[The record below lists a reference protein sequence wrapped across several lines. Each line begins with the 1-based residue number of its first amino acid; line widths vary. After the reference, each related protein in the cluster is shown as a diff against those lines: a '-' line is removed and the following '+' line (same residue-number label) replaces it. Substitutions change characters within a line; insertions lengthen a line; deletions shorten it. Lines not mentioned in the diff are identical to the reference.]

1 MIRKVFAIT
10 FLALVL
16 LSGCRPEISP
26 PEETVITTWAD
37 FFTVW
42 WSEMNRNYIF
52 WNLDSP
58 GNEWDIIYDETL
70 PKMEK
75 YGDIGSSDSFD
86 KAAIRDFYDI
96 VKNLH
101 DGHFVFSISNGK
113 GISGSFRPIYYR
125 NMKKAGMT
133 DDEIFEAQLTAS
145 PETYSDLFAVDE
157 FHAEK
162 TITIMENTFGIA
174 GASSQSGISQAFGVA
189 KGRVAEYFSKAGYVK
204 TPSDMTLDDENVGNF
219 AVFVGVTKDNI
230 LYFSFSGFSLSSFFD
245 DVFQNGDNADEW
257 SKKICNIIMEY
268 EKIIYD
274 FQNGISDLSGI
285 IIDLRGKRWR

>member
-1 MIRKVFAIT
+1 MAIS
-10 FLALVL
+10 AVL
-16 LSGCRPEISP
+16 IHL
-26 PEETVITTWAD
+26 
-37 FFTVW
+37 
-42 WSEMNRNYIF
+42 N
-52 WNLDSP
+52 
-58 GNEWDIIYDETL
+58 
-70 PKMEK
+70 
-75 YGDIGSSDSFD
+75 

-133 DDEIFEAQLTAS
+133 DDEIFEAQLAAS

-162 TITIMENTFGIA
+162 TVTIMENTFGIA
-174 GASSQSGISQAFGVA
+174 GASGPSGISQAFGVT

-204 TPSDMTLDDENVGNF
+204 TPFDMTLDDENVGNF

-245 DVFQNGDNADEW
+245 DVFQNGDNADEYEGKIRHGFEDHRWHHNRSQW
-257 SKKICNIIMEY
+257 SAFNHYLQESPPSNRS
-268 EKIIYD
+268 ERW
-274 FQNGISDLSGI
+274 
-285 IIDLRGKRWR
+285 RGKEEKSSDVISLQYE